1 MAQPKV
7 IAKRPTKKKNT
18 EIVVSDEPNVP
29 LIKKFKVLT
38 PETIAIMKTN
48 FEIAF
53 HRHYDKE
60 DSSDNRFVSID

>member
-1 MAQPKV
+1 MAEPKV
-7 IAKRPTKKKNT
+7 IAKRPIKKKT
-18 EIVVSDEPNVP
+18 KEIVIVDEPKVP